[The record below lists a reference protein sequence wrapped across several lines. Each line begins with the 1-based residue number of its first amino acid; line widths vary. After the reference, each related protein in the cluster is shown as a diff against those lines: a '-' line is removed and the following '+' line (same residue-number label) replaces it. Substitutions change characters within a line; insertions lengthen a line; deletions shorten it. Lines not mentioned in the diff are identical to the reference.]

1 MPLFKRR
8 KAFSSTTDTIKK
20 KTVGQLRSEEEFI
33 RIIENER
40 ARAERN
46 DHCFSLI
53 LFDTV
58 AIGLKP
64 GTVRQFVQRITHRIR
79 QVDQI
84 GWYDNQ
90 RIGLILPY
98 TSNVGACQLA
108 AHICSDIEMSY
119 SPDICLVNTYP
130 LDRTL
135 TQINT

>member
-1 MPLFKRR
+1 MSLFKRR
-8 KAFSSTTDTIKK
+8 KAFSSTTDTFNKK
-20 KTVGQLRSEEEFI
+20 AVGQICSKEDFI
-33 RIIENER
+33 RIIEHER

-58 AIGLKP
+58 AIGLQV
-64 GTVRQFVQRITHRIR
+64 GTIGRFVQKLTQRIR

-84 GWYDNQ
+84 GWYDHQ

-98 TSNVGACQLA
+98 TSNVGACKLA
-108 AHICSDIEMSY
+108 AHICSDIEMSC
-119 SPDICLVNTYP
+119 SPNICHVNTYP

-135 TQINT
+135 TQITT